1 MQLLPCVLLGDFGVT
16 MLADTLTTEQRYR
29 WNTSD
34 AVNFNI
40 DHTRAQAIV
49 NRRSLRI
56 GTTAL
61 TGNPAEDLCYY
72 GLVGTPVDE
81 TDIMNAFG
89 NDVNDL
95 TWCTNLGAWLYH
107 TDDTYDTDD
116 PDQFVMYISNNGGT
130 DVDVNWTSDFDTAD
144 KWEWISSTP
153 DGGTFA
159 ANGDNISH
167 WGFKGNDDALAGY
180 TAASYFYIN
189 NFVAYRNVLSTTSH
203 DYTFTN
209 GIKLHSSSC
218 IPTGWNSWRV
228 TGNIVGPLDAAA
240 TPRSRIYDLERQLHE
255 MATLGVAELQPL
267 RRPSPKYQALS
278 DCDNIKTYL
287 MLQTET
293 LGSSDGW
300 TVVTSAVPVIIT
312 NVSTEWVAPSKN
324 LVSFSFDALRW
335 AGV

>member
-72 GLVGTPVDE
+72 GLV
-81 TDIMNAFG
+81 
-89 NDVNDL
+89 
-95 TWCTNLGAWLYH
+95 
-107 TDDTYDTDD
+107 
-116 PDQFVMYISNNGGT
+116 SNNGGT

-209 GIKLHSSSC
+209 GIKLDSSSY